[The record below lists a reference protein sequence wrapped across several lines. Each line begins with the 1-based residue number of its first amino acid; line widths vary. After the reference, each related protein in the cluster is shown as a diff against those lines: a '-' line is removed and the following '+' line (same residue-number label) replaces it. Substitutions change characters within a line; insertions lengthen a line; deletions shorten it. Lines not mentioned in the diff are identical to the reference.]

1 LNLFLIGVR
10 GDLAAADRALGGLLE
25 RLPFL
30 PGRRVETWSA
40 PSGALVAAWAAH
52 APEQTG
58 GVPYAV
64 AERDRLALFSG
75 RPIRW
80 TGERE
85 ADGRGPI
92 DPSFFLESPDGSAL
106 DGRFVAVRCDDAR
119 GELDVLTDPVGAYPI
134 YETQVDGV
142 HWLSNNAELL
152 REVRGTRELDPAA
165 LAAVLGGGW
174 SLRGDPVWAGVRRGG
189 AGFAADRLAA
199 LFGAGFDP
207 ERAAALLTAATRA
220 LADWP
225 DRPNL
230 VPITGGRD
238 SRLVLAAAR
247 RAGIAYSATTGG
259 DESSPDVRIGRR
271 LAEAA
276 GVEHSLIH
284 DDPHGTLWTDW
295 RRAARVLALTE
306 SGTSTLADAAGF
318 PLGPREGPL
327 PLWHSGQGG
336 EIARSYYGSGGELD
350 RDALTERLA
359 RLFLGRRPGRA
370 DLLSDEGRELVQREI
385 GSWVGEQLEAGLTPV
400 DVPDAFYVQRRMGTW
415 AGVTH
420 GAVEYVRDTTS
431 PLWSA
436 RLLPDLVGLPAAERA
451 RHAFHDRVLERLAPE
466 LASVSFEGGA
476 HTGRLRRRTRQVAR
490 VVRRRLGPRPAGD
503 PFRSILPEVREA
515 VLEQPDHP
523 AWPLLDRGR
532 VESLLGGEPAALD
545 TMSRYYVWRLAT
557 VFAGL
562 ELGG

>member
-1 LNLFLIGVR
+1 LNLFLIGIR
-10 GDLAAADRALGGLLE
+10 GEAAAAERALRGLLE
-25 RLPFL
+25 RLPFF
-30 PGRRVETWSA
+30 PGRPVETWSA
-40 PSGALVAAWAAH
+40 PSGALVAAWTAH

-58 GVPYAV
+58 GVPYAL

-92 DPSFFLESPDGSAL
+92 DPRFFLEGPDASAL

-119 GELDVLTDPVGAYPI
+119 GELDVLTDPVGAYPV
-134 YETQVDGV
+134 YETEVDGV

-174 SLRGDPVWAGVRRGG
+174 SLPGDPVWAGVRRGG
-189 AGFAADRLAA
+189 AGFAADRLAP

-207 ERAAALLTAATRA
+207 DRAADLLAAATRA
-220 LADWP
+220 AADWP
-225 DRPNL
+225 GRSSV

-238 SRLVLAAAR
+238 SRLVLAAAK
-247 RAGIAYSATTGG
+247 RAGIGFSATTGG
-259 DESSPDVRIGRR
+259 DESSPDVNIGRK
-271 LAEAA
+271 LAELA
-276 GVEHSLIH
+276 GVEHSLIP
-284 DDPHGTLWTDW
+284 DDPGGTLWSDW
-295 RRAARVLALTE
+295 RHAARVLALTE

-327 PLWHSGQGG
+327 PVWHSGQGG
-336 EIARSYYGSGGELD
+336 EIARSYYGSGHGLD
-350 RDALTERLA
+350 RDALTERLG
-359 RLFLGRRPGRA
+359 RVFLGRRPGRA
-370 DLLSDEGRELVQREI
+370 DVLSDEGRELVQKEI
-385 GSWVGEQLEAGLTPV
+385 GTWVGQQLDAGVAPV

-415 AGVTH
+415 AGATH
-420 GAVEYVRDTTS
+420 GAVEFVRDTTS

-436 RLLPDLVGLPAAERA
+436 RLLPDLVGLPAEERA
-451 RHAFHDRVLERLAPE
+451 QHAFHERILERLAPE
-466 LASVSFEGGA
+466 LADVRLE
-476 HTGRLRRRTRQVAR
+476 HRTGRVQRRTRQVAGL
-490 VVRRRLGPRPAGD
+490 VRRRLGARGD
-503 PFRSILPEVREA
+503 PIRSILPEVRET

-523 AWPLLDRGR
+523 AWPVLDRKR
-532 VESLLGGEPAALD
+532 VESLLGSEPAALD

-557 VFAGL
+557 VFGGL
-562 ELGG
+562 DLGG